1 MKKVLLLL
9 TFLVSLT
16 HAVGLNL
23 NTASSSSATAQAVD
37 ISGAIISMPSV
48 NSSTIYAMPTTKS
61 GYTPQ
66 IDSINP
72 KTGTITFRVYD
83 ETNWFFLNGIRS
95 YENNA
100 LKKVLSLSDDA
111 NKEIDSI
118 VSAREN
124 QLENR
129 SNQAVK
135 KYYDDLSAYKTQ
147 LDGLFEKMNSTS
159 TNGSYFK
166 EFLSLSKFV
175 VACLTLDNTV
185 INIEQSMSTKSMV
198 LQSRYSMNIG
208 DSLTTAQNSQSASL
222 ANAKLQEY
230 IKKFSIKTFFFVLEW
245 QKENNKLIQ
254 QIKMFMIGIF
264 LPLTIGYTGL
274 TKLTKYAQ
282 KISDFDDLGEKG
294 IVLVIIFVIFFIPST
309 IYNKGDSSNQMSQT
323 RYQSWAVD
331 IARKGVGFADR
342 MTINT
347 ISSYSQWQMNNL
359 GIVSNEDLKT
369 AYTAQV
375 KTKLNHELYDTIFQN
390 QCTGKYDFTKLA
402 EIHSYIQNNDMI
414 FFSDDEFKTAQK
426 NWEKKERT
434 PFPFGNQALLWRSS
448 TMPTLSLTACSQL
461 ERDLRILK
469 NDMKEY
475 EAFNAKLENM
485 KNGDVSN
492 DVALL
497 TTINSDGMSYATS
510 LGFMYAPFILMQDYF
525 VQNITDDSSPLSSVK
540 NNERFRDFQDDKF
553 KSSVIEWLKDS
564 YFPNDIAFGYIA
576 DYAGEKMVTI
586 LKAMPYKVIPFYSP
600 IQDSIYIPIHNAM
613 LLATDSII
621 GKSLSLADVFMYA
634 ISTYTAYQITDSVLQ
649 FTPAF
654 VMIVA
659 GVWGFV
665 FYAISLFIY
674 YYVSP
679 FLLAYALGAQQT
691 EALRSFISRGVVL
704 AFKPIMLVMSV
715 VVALVAVDLT
725 QEILSFT
732 EDVIMQNLISTY
744 DVSGW
749 KFIMFTFFQGLFHV
763 ISLVVKSAMAFVLV
777 FKGTDIIMA
786 LFGFKESGVNVKE
799 VIGGDIERST
809 GKYTGQ

>member
-1 MKKVLLLL
+1 MKRILLLL
-9 TFLVSLT
+9 TLLASLT
-16 HAVGLNL
+16 HAIGWNP
-23 NTASSSSATAQAVD
+23 NTAMSSSTTPSPQAVD
-37 ISGAIISMPSV
+37 ISGAITAMPSV
-48 NSSTIYAMPTTKS
+48 NSTTIYTMPTTKV

-72 KTGTITFRVYD
+72 KTGTIAFRVFD
-83 ETNWFFLNGIRS
+83 ETNGVFLNGTRS

-100 LKKVLSLSDDA
+100 LKNVLTPSDDA
-111 NKEIDSI
+111 NKEIDAI

-147 LDGLFEKMNSTS
+147 LDGLYEKMNSTG

-198 LQSRYSMNIG
+198 LQSRYSMNIS

-222 ANAKLQEY
+222 ANGKLQEY
-230 IKKFSIKTFFFVLEW
+230 VKKFSVKTFFFVLEW

-309 IYNKGDSSNQMSQT
+309 IYNKGDSSGQMSQT

-359 GIVSNEDLKT
+359 GVISNEDLKT

-375 KTKLNHELYDTIFQN
+375 KTKKNYDLYDAIFQG
-390 QCTGKYDFTKLA
+390 QCSSKYDFTKLA

-414 FFSDDEFKTAQK
+414 FFSDDEFKSAQK
-426 NWEKKERT
+426 NWEAKEKT
-434 PFPFGNQALLWRSS
+434 PFPFGNQALLWKTSS
-448 TMPTLSLTACSQL
+448 LPTLSLSACSQL

-469 NDMKEY
+469 NDMVEY
-475 EAFNAKLENM
+475 DKFNAKLENR

-525 VQNITDDSSPLSSVK
+525 LQNISDANSPLSSVK
-540 NNERFRDFQDDKF
+540 NNERFRNFENDKF
-553 KSSVIEWLKDS
+553 NSAVVEWLNKQNIP
-564 YFPNDIAFGYIA
+564 FVGGTI
-576 DYAGEKMVTI
+576 DYLGEKFVPI
-586 LKAMPYKVIPFYSP
+586 LKVLPYKVIPFFSP
-600 IQDSIYIPIHNAM
+600 IQESIYTPLNIVTQKNFIVDLFAYGV
-613 LLATDSII
+613 A
-621 GKSLSLADVFMYA
+621 
-634 ISTYTAYQITDSVLQ
+634 TYTAYQITDSVLE

-654 VMIVA
+654 VMVVA

-679 FLLAYALGAQQT
+679 FLLAYALGSQQT

-725 QEILSFT
+725 QEILNFT
-732 EDVIMQNLISTY
+732 ENVMIQNLISTY
-744 DVSGW
+744 NVSGW

-763 ISLVVKSAMAFVLV
+763 ISLVTKSAMAFVLV

-799 VIGGDIERST
+799 VIGSDIERST